1 MRSGRDEER
10 GTGSPGGEARWRAVA
25 GALLLV
31 GVAMRVNNALRYR
44 TGNGFDAVENIEYVR
59 LLMDSWALPAP
70 DAGWATSH
78 PPLFYYASAALWHA
92 LAAVGLERTILQ
104 AIPIAVSLA
113 GLVAIAAAVALVRRT
128 APGDLPRAVV
138 AGGLLLFLPVHVYMA
153 AMVGEELVVTLW
165 MSLALVA
172 AAPTL
177 ADGDASGAASG
188 PDLGRAA
195 LVGLLGGLALLTK
208 MTGVLVIAAIA
219 CAWGA
224 RAMRERAWRP
234 AIARCAVMGAVAV
247 AVGGWFYLHNLLVY
261 GYLYPQDLAV
271 HAQMFEMP
279 PGARDALDYLRLPLA
294 TFTDPQLLNPDLL
307 RSIWGSTYD
316 TVWYDGHRHFLARS
330 VAVSRMGTTIT
341 LLALLPT
348 AAFVAG
354 IVRAARRAWRAPG
367 GLDTLLLGLVGLTL
381 AGYVAFTW
389 GNPWYTTVKGSY
401 LLGLSVPFA
410 VYASES
416 LVRWA
421 RPGGVRAVAIYGAL
435 AVLLALVV
443 ATFTIGP
450 FFVKLDGPGLPWR
463 IPAG

>member
-1 MRSGRDEER
+1 
-10 GTGSPGGEARWRAVA
+10 
-25 GALLLV
+25 
-31 GVAMRVNNALRYR
+31 
-44 TGNGFDAVENIEYVR
+44 
-59 LLMDSWALPAP
+59 
-70 DAGWATSH
+70 
-78 PPLFYYASAALWHA
+78 
-92 LAAVGLERTILQ
+92 
-104 AIPIAVSLA
+104 
-113 GLVAIAAAVALVRRT
+113 
-128 APGDLPRAVV
+128 
-138 AGGLLLFLPVHVYMA
+138 
-153 AMVGEELVVTLW
+153 MVGEELVVTLW

-177 ADGDASGAASG
+177 SNGDVSG
-188 PDLGRAA
+188 PELGRAA

-208 MTGVLVIAAIA
+208 MTGVLVIAAVA
-219 CAWGA
+219 CAWAA
-224 RAMRERAWRP
+224 RAIHERAWRP
-234 AIARCAVMGAVAV
+234 AIAQCAVMAAVAL
-247 AVGGWFYLHNLLVY
+247 AVGGWFYIRNLLVY
-261 GYLYPQDLAV
+261 GYVYPQDLAV
-271 HAQMFEMP
+271 HAKMFEMP
-279 PGARDALDYLRLPLA
+279 PGARDLLDYLRLPLA

-330 VAVSRMGTTIT
+330 VAVSRMGTVIA

-354 IVRAARRAWRAPG
+354 VVRAVRRAWRAPG

-416 LVRWA
+416 VVRWT

-435 AVLLALVV
+435 AVLLVLVV

-463 IPAG
+463 SPAA